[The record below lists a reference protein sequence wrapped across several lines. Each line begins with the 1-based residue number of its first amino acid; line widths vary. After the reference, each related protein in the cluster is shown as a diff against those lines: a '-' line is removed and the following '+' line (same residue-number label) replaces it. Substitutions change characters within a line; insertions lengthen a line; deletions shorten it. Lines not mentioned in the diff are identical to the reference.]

1 MLRADMTPAS
11 AATPPA
17 GPAPAAT
24 SRVETTHLVMPG
36 HANVHGTAFGGT
48 IMQWSD
54 LCASLAAFRHA
65 PLPVV
70 TAAVDQLNF
79 LAPVPIG
86 HICILRGQVNAAF
99 RTSMEVGVEVLTED
113 PCTGAQRLC
122 CEAYLTFVALGPDGT
137 PMAVPPLA
145 TATEA
150 ERRREA
156 DAQAR
161 RAARLALR
169 ARLQHPAAG
178 G

>member
-1 MLRADMTPAS
+1 V
-11 AATPPA
+11 
-17 GPAPAAT
+17 PAAA

-48 IMQWSD
+48 IMQWAD
-54 LCASLAAFRHA
+54 LAASLAAFRHA
-65 PLPVV
+65 RLPVV
-70 TAAVDQLNF
+70 TAAVDQLTF

-86 HICILRGQVNAAF
+86 HLAILRGQVNAAF

-122 CEAYLTFVALGPDGT
+122 CEAYLTFVAIGPDGQ
-137 PMAVPPLA
+137 PVPVPPLL

-156 DAQAR
+156 DALAR

-169 ARLQHPAAG
+169 QKLQAG
-178 G
+178 HR

>member
-1 MLRADMTPAS
+1 MTPV
-11 AATPPA
+11 
-17 GPAPAAT
+17 PAAT
-24 SRVETTHLVMPG
+24 SRVVPVPPAVSRVETVHLVMPG

-48 IMQWSD
+48 IMQWTD

-65 PLPVV
+65 RLPVV

-86 HICILRGQVNAAF
+86 HICILRAQVNAAF

-113 PCTGAQRLC
+113 PCSGDQRLC
-122 CEAYLTFVALGPDGT
+122 CEAYLTFVALGQDGK
-137 PMAVPPLA
+137 PLAVPPLA
-145 TATEA
+145 AATEG
-150 ERRREA
+150 ERKREA

-169 ARLQHPAAG
+169 ARLRDGAG
-178 G
+178 R